1 MTMTSDEWSGALL
14 AALGGVALGGFFFGG
29 LWWTLQRTL
38 RSAHVV
44 SWQLASLLVRNA
56 VALGGFWLLCGASW
70 QRWLFCL
77 SGFMVTRMW
86 VLRLT
91 RRSGT
96 MLEVP
101 HAAQP

>member
-1 MTMTSDEWSGALL
+1 MTSDEWSGALL

-56 VALGGFWLLCGASW
+56 VALGGFWLRRVVAALAVLPFGLHGHAHVGAAPDTAQRHDAGGAACGSA
-70 QRWLFCL
+70 LIN
-77 SGFMVTRMW
+77 
-86 VLRLT
+86 
-91 RRSGT
+91 
-96 MLEVP
+96 
-101 HAAQP
+101 

>member
-1 MTMTSDEWSGALL
+1 MTSDEWSGALL

-56 VALGGFWLLCGASW
+56 VALGEAGGSARVEWLKA
-70 QRWLFCL
+70 
-77 SGFMVTRMW
+77 
-86 VLRLT
+86 
-91 RRSGT
+91 
-96 MLEVP
+96 P
-101 HAAQP
+101 P